1 MPTDRAEDMD
11 RDMMLYLLRYWAV
24 ASFAI
29 FGIATPAF
37 SETKYFVY
45 CANSKIEIDMRDPAQ
60 MKSARGSDVCMFG
73 QFNFHTD
80 AQNFARKNFG
90 ASGAWCSCR

>member
-1 MPTDRAEDMD
+1 MGKG
-11 RDMMLYLLRYWAV
+11 MMLHLLRYWAV

-29 FGIATPAF
+29 FGMAAPAF
-37 SETKYFVY
+37 SETKYYVY
-45 CANSKIEIDMRDPAQ
+45 CANNKIEVDMRDPAQ

-80 AQNFARKNFG
+80 AQNFARKDFG
-90 ASGAWCSCR
+90 ASGARCSCR